1 MPCRALH
8 GRSRGQYPGA
18 ATEAEQRYKVTSRL
32 LESRIY
38 QIKRNSL
45 LGAFPVYV
53 VDLDFSVM
61 MDTTTLTAIKGY
73 IRKS

>member
-1 MPCRALH
+1 M
-8 GRSRGQYPGA
+8 
-18 ATEAEQRYKVTSRL
+18 TTML

-38 QIKRNSL
+38 QIKRNAI

-73 IRKS
+73 IRKPS